1 MHTFKQLVAEIPHPL
16 TNHEREE
23 LVQEV
28 AQLLD
33 KALGRGKPVVKDGNL
48 QPIYELIAHYQRTME
63 AVEEAAAYVRQAGLT
78 N

>member
-1 MHTFKQLVAEIPHPL
+1 MDNRTHNLI

-23 LVQEV
+23 LVEEI

-48 QPIYELIAHYQRTME
+48 QPIYELIAHYQRWITSSK
-63 AVEEAAAYVRQAGLT
+63 
-78 N
+78 